1 MGKPQKKMTKE
12 EKLAKDRLRKREKYA
27 LIKND
32 PELYSLHKEKEKKR
46 YLARKE
52 RKNIVSIKD
61 MTPRAQRDQ
70 RRRWRRNT
78 QNYLQRK
85 AEKNS
90 FDKILV
96 ENTHLKNDSLINI
109 NSKPSRSDPLMNA
122 EVVPSTSSQNTFASL
137 LKSDK
142 RLRRIRY
149 KYSSIVRKLN
159 ERIRKLEKEKDVL
172 RKRRNITE
180 KVCDTIEKKV
190 NDLLIEIRPEKK
202 EAVKRQL
209 LFSETI
215 KHDLQDSYKSLTKKD
230 KRIFVDTVIK
240 DDKLLRKYKLLQK
253 LPFSRRQKKIAIDK
267 KQILIKQ
274 IQNFF
279 EEDTNSRFAA
289 DFSENYNLK
298 FNEEIQSFHF
308 GGSREQVSLHTGVL
322 YYKDSEA
329 NSRTKSF
336 CTISTCLKH
345 DAGAVWAH
353 LYPILKMAQ
362 RLVPYE
368 IVHFLSD
375 SPSSQYRNKKVF
387 YLITK
392 LRDINPNIIK
402 VTWNYQETGHGKG
415 APDGIGAVVKRTADN
430 FVKFGQDVGCYEDFW
445 ALVTKN
451 IPNVHFDI
459 VTESDIE
466 SKTFPSNIPTFKGSM
481 QVHQVVWAADNNK
494 TLAFRSLSCFEC
506 QGCIYCMHNKHM
518 DFLHSKYYGDME
530 REQPCNQCDYN
541 QSTCTND
548 SQSESSIDTSTILN
562 NVVESDVLQNLHSL
576 QGPIDLQ
583 LSPLINVDTSSST
596 PSSSKVKILS
606 DVRLSDLAILLF
618 VIALLI
624 QNLL

>member
-52 RKNIVSIKD
+52 RKSIVSIKD

-85 AEKNS
+85 AEKNR
-90 FDKILV
+90 FEKILV
-96 ENTHLKNDSLINI
+96 ENTHLKSDSLINI
-109 NSKPSRSDPLMNA
+109 NSKPSRSDPLMNV
-122 EVVPSTSSQNTFASL
+122 EVVPSTSSQNTSAPL

-149 KYSSIVRKLN
+149 KYSLIVKKLN

-215 KHDLQDSYKSLTKKD
+215 KHNLQDSYKSLTKKD

-289 DFSENYNLK
+289 
-298 FNEEIQSFHF
+298 
-308 GGSREQVSLHTGVL
+308 
-322 YYKDSEA
+322 
-329 NSRTKSF
+329 
-336 CTISTCLKH
+336 
-345 DAGAVWAH
+345 
-353 LYPILKMAQ
+353 
-362 RLVPYE
+362 
-368 IVHFLSD
+368 
-375 SPSSQYRNKKVF
+375 
-387 YLITK
+387 
-392 LRDINPNIIK
+392 
-402 VTWNYQETGHGKG
+402 
-415 APDGIGAVVKRTADN
+415 
-430 FVKFGQDVGCYEDFW
+430 DVGCYEDFW

-518 DFLHSKYYGDME
+518 GFLHSKYYGDME
-530 REQPCNQCDYN
+530 KDQPCNQCDYN

-548 SQSESSIDTSTILN
+548 SQSELSIDTSTILN

-583 LSPLINVDTSSST
+583 LSPLINVATSSST

-606 DVRLSDLAILLF
+606 DVRLSWENATFYKIPKEN
-618 VIALLI
+618 
-624 QNLL
+624 QNPKLQVAWNNSEHQKQLDTFIMSPPSKKPIKKFNFFDDSDDSDDYNIF